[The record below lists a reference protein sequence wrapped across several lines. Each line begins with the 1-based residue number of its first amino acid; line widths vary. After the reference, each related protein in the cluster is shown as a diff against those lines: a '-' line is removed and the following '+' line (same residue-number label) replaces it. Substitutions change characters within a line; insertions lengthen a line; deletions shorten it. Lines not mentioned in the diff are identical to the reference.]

1 MTRLTYHS
9 GPEEDEDEQHQD
21 IGTAPVAHW
30 IGQICLFFIILK
42 FRAKIVHVIHNA
54 ILCPFLKFR
63 ANIGT
68 QKDVVKNT
76 LFQGR
81 SSYLFI
87 FLYFFFFK
95 FHQRNDIAC
104 IYAALRKL

>member
-9 GPEEDEDEQHQD
+9 GPEEDEDEKHQD

-42 FRAKIVHVIHNA
+42 FRAKIVIHDSD
-54 ILCPFLKFR
+54 LCPFLKFR

-68 QKDVVKNT
+68 QKDVVKHI

-81 SSYLFI
+81 SSYLF
-87 FLYFFFFK
+87 YFFFSNFINERILLV
-95 FHQRNDIAC
+95 FM
-104 IYAALRKL
+104 